1 MADENII
8 YFEQTAKRLLNDFF
22 ILPLDKRRK
31 ACYNCIKIDNA
42 VDTG

>member
-1 MADENII
+1 MADGNII

-22 ILPLDKRRK
+22 IFPLDKHK
-31 ACYNCIKIDNA
+31 KVCYNCIKMNNT

>member
-22 ILPLDKRRK
+22 IFPLDKRRK
-31 ACYNCIKIDNA
+31 VCYNCIKMNNT